1 MSWPLSAGWWAR
13 AGALVATQAAV
24 VTALM
29 WGGAMAQVSP
39 SSPPDEAVQRERIAR
54 EREAA
59 ERLHA
64 QRVEACQRRF
74 AVTSCL
80 DEARVERRQ
89 VVDSL
94 RRQEEVLDG
103 NERRRRAA
111 QRLAEIQQK
120 TEAQARLTP
129 PASTRPD
136 AAAADAAPA
145 PAPAAAPATDPP
157 KVGAEGALPAAAS
170 PPAASARR
178 TDSAPRRA
186 KPGSDERADAER
198 QRAARSAAAEAAAQR
213 AASSRK
219 RSVDA
224 QRRAA
229 ARAAAPEPVKRAA
242 PLPARPDIPAS
253 GPAR

>member
-1 MSWPLSAGWWAR
+1 MSRPLSAVKPAR
-13 AGALVATQAAV
+13 LGAQALIWVAMV
-24 VTALM
+24 LALM
-29 WGGAMAQVSP
+29 GTGAAAQQAP
-39 SSPPDEAVQRERIAR
+39 SGPQAEALQRERIAR
-54 EREAA
+54 ERDAA
-59 ERLHA
+59 ERLHT
-64 QRVEACQRRF
+64 QRVDACQSRF

-120 TEAQARLTP
+120 TDAQARLTP
-129 PASTRPD
+129 PVSTRPD
-136 AAAADAAPA
+136 AVAAPA
-145 PAPAAAPATDPP
+145 PAPAPVPAADPP
-157 KVGAEGALPAAAS
+157 VLGAEGALPAAAS
-170 PPAASARR
+170 SSAASARR

-186 KPGSDERADAER
+186 KPGSGERADAER

-213 AASSRK
+213 AESSRK
-219 RSVDA
+219 RLDDA

-229 ARAAAPEPVKRAA
+229 ARAAAPEPVKRAS